1 MFFSNKI
8 NRIVVF
14 MYFILIISNSY
25 SQQLISVKT
34 YTKAEISQILIGDLK
49 GIFDIVALKIVYSTT
64 DHKGDKTSASG
75 LLLIPKVPKLENIPF
90 VVYEHGASFCRHLVP
105 SELQYEADHAAY
117 FASNNYITIAPD
129 YLGMGESPG
138 FHPITNAIT
147 EATATID
154 MIRATRRYFEDS
166 LNIRIRNDIYLT
178 GYSQGGHAA
187 MATHKYIE
195 ENNLTAEFRINASAP
210 CSGVYSLSGVMWDYI
225 LYSKEIQYCSPEG
238 LINNL
243 LSCQYVYGNL
253 YEQTSDYFK
262 EPYDSLIDAYIE
274 NDRDFGLN
282 DYFPFDL
289 NSYIHDSVF
298 VNCMNNPDHPL
309 LQDLRKNDVYN
320 WKPEAPVKM
329 YYSTADEMVPYQNAI
344 TALSEMIKNGA
355 KEVAAIEVSSTL
367 GHGAA
372 LVPSMQLV
380 LKWFKEI
387 ESGNSQSIKRIS
399 NKTNRGNLSFTV
411 FPNQVNNDLYITL
424 NTNSNDNI
432 RSCLYDLNGRLLH
445 AFPAQKIKNN
455 NPTLHYDFSGLLTAK
470 QLYVINIRCSDY
482 QINVKFLAHK

>member
-1 MFFSNKI
+1 MFSSNKI
-8 NRIVVF
+8 NRIAVF
-14 MYFILIISNSY
+14 MYFFLIISNSH

-34 YTKAEISQILIGDLK
+34 YTEAENSHILIEGLK

-166 LNIRIRNDIYLT
+166 LNIRIRNDIYIT

-195 ENNLTAEFRINASAP
+195 ENNLTAEFRIKASAP

-225 LYSKEIQYCSPEG
+225 LYSKEIMYCFPEG

-253 YEQTSDYFK
+253 YKKTSDYFK

-320 WKPEAPVKM
+320 WKP
-329 YYSTADEMVPYQNAI
+329 
-344 TALSEMIKNGA
+344 
-355 KEVAAIEVSSTL
+355 
-367 GHGAA
+367 
-372 LVPSMQLV
+372 
-380 LKWFKEI
+380 
-387 ESGNSQSIKRIS
+387 
-399 NKTNRGNLSFTV
+399 
-411 FPNQVNNDLYITL
+411 
-424 NTNSNDNI
+424 
-432 RSCLYDLNGRLLH
+432 
-445 AFPAQKIKNN
+445 
-455 NPTLHYDFSGLLTAK
+455 
-470 QLYVINIRCSDY
+470 
-482 QINVKFLAHK
+482 